1 MILPLA
7 CLSPEE
13 IRVSVTVGYVAA
25 AFGIAATIAGV
36 GLSLWRRDFVWLP
49 FYALLLAFHPAWT
62 ISVFRGDCG
71 DARRFLSGIACLVF
85 VALLFVQ
92 IFWPHLS
99 RQRFLVAISAF
110 AWLLYLPLF
119 LSFALRTPSSSN
131 DDFFGHIIVAYTLS
145 SHDSAHIAVA
155 LSAACVVF
163 WFASRL
169 YARRTTV

>member
-1 MILPLA
+1 VILLLA

-13 IRVSVTVGYVAA
+13 IRVSIAIGYVAA
-25 AFGIAATIAGV
+25 AFGIAATIAGIGV
-36 GLSLWRRDFVWLP
+36 SLHRRDFTWLP

-85 VALLFVQ
+85 IVLLLVQ
-92 IFWPHLS
+92 IFRPRLG
-99 RQRFLVAISAF
+99 RQRFLLAVSAF

-119 LSFALRTPSSSN
+119 LSFALRTPFSLN
-131 DDFFGHIIVAYTLS
+131 DDFFGHIIEAYTLS
-145 SHDSAHIAVA
+145 SHDIARIALA
-155 LSAACVVF
+155 LSIACVVF